1 MLWKVSLSVQNV
13 WNLFY
18 KKKKNCS
25 RHFSF
30 FSEMTVEIISCIY
43 SGCVVGRV

>member
-1 MLWKVSLSVQNV
+1 MLWMVSLSVQNFR
-13 WNLFY
+13 NLFY
-18 KKKKNCS
+18 KKKKLQ
-25 RHFSF
+25 FFFLF